1 MSASSS
7 KCKDIPIPTKLSI
20 VKRYKQGEKL
30 FQLEKETGFQRQQ
43 IKNWAKNEQ
52 KLANLIGKHKRKRLP
67 GSGPSAKFEEIEK
80 HLITWFISERDKQYQ
95 VNYQRL
101 REKAHEIA
109 KDIGVNGFACSNK
122 WIFNF
127 CKRNKIG
134 NRRITHRG
142 QQDSRSEAEISEILK
157 TFLIGSEQFTAGYDL
172 NQIYN
177 MDETPCYFDMASDQT
192 LHFKGAKNVDGV
204 DTGHRK
210 SRFTVV
216 LCCSGDG
223 RMIKTLIIFK
233 GLKNVPKLNLPSSI
247 EVTVSMGGSMNTG
260 IMLKWVRSCF
270 TVRGPFL
277 SSTKSLLYMDSFGS
291 HLKEEVSDSLERLC
305 NTKVVVIPP
314 KTTSILQPLDV
325 SLNSPFKTSLR
336 QSWLEWLTKGPKEM
350 TKKGYRRRPS
360 YQAMVDMVSKAVK
373 CLSKESIQKSFR
385 CCGIA
390 ANGQVVPRS
399 ELNGRLKSSLEGA
412 FHAAD
417 EDEENDFISDD
428 ENLDIDDGVQFI
440 RISDDSSDD
449 EL

>member
-1 MSASSS
+1 
-7 KCKDIPIPTKLSI
+7 
-20 VKRYKQGEKL
+20 
-30 FQLEKETGFQRQQ
+30 
-43 IKNWAKNEQ
+43 
-52 KLANLIGKHKRKRLP
+52 
-67 GSGPSAKFEEIEK
+67 
-80 HLITWFISERDKQYQ
+80 
-95 VNYQRL
+95 
-101 REKAHEIA
+101 
-109 KDIGVNGFACSNK
+109 
-122 WIFNF
+122 
-127 CKRNKIG
+127 
-134 NRRITHRG
+134 
-142 QQDSRSEAEISEILK
+142 
-157 TFLIGSEQFTAGYDL
+157 
-172 NQIYN
+172 
-177 MDETPCYFDMASDQT
+177 
-192 LHFKGAKNVDGV
+192 
-204 DTGHRK
+204 
-210 SRFTVV
+210 
-216 LCCSGDG
+216 
-223 RMIKTLIIFK
+223 
-233 GLKNVPKLNLPSSI
+233 
-247 EVTVSMGGSMNTG
+247 MGGSMNTG